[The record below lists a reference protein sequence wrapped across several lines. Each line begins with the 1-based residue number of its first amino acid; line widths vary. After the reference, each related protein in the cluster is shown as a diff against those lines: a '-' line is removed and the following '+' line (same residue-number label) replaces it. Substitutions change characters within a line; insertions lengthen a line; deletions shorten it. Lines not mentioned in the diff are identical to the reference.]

1 MGHTDGPLHGATIK
15 ECKTEPSSSALATL
29 LLSNHVLTSGTC
41 SSTSTLSLLTERPGI
56 SVAPSIRSKSVSSIV
71 DVSPTVKTTNP
82 CYVPLDA
89 SNVDVINYYETDAAA
104 NEVTFTLDDFETLSL
119 NIVNDPSSVGD
130 ALTPED
136 ADDDGLNVFHLAD
149 REVIDI
155 KNFPLF
161 DLDDALLEKGAWRL
175 RQDCT

>member
-1 MGHTDGPLHGATIK
+1 M
-15 ECKTEPSSSALATL
+15 
-29 LLSNHVLTSGTC
+29 
-41 SSTSTLSLLTERPGI
+41 
-56 SVAPSIRSKSVSSIV
+56 
-71 DVSPTVKTTNP
+71 
-82 CYVPLDA
+82 
-89 SNVDVINYYETDAAA
+89 INYYETDGTA

-175 RQDCT
+175 RQDCTSFPGFFYQS